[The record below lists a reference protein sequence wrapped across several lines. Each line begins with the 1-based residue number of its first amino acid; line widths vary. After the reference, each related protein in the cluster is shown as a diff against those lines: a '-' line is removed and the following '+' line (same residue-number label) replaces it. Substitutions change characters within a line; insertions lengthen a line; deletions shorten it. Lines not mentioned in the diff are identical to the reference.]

1 MTTKEFYKFISELD
15 ARGYHKYPPL
25 SNADYTY
32 FKSFGKSKH
41 EEDRSNYQ
49 IAFSVYDWRKYI
61 AKHERLAE
69 RPYSIDTKI
78 LVSRVVDESLDLG
91 ISNTQSDNPNIADVE
106 ALAEKF
112 FEWVENNVTID
123 K

>member
-15 ARGYHKYPPL
+15 ARGYRMYPPL

-61 AKHERLAE
+61 AKDERLAE
-69 RPYSIDTKI
+69 CPYSIDTKI

>member
-1 MTTKEFYKFISELD
+1 M
-15 ARGYHKYPPL
+15 H
-25 SNADYTY
+25 NADYTY

-61 AKHERLAE
+61 DRDERLVE

-91 ISNTQSDNPNIADVE
+91 ISNTQYDNPNIVDVE